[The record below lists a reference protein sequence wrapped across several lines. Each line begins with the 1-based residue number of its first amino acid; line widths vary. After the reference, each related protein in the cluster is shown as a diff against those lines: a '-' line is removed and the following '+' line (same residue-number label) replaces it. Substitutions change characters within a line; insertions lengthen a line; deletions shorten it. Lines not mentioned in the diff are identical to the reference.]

1 MPQLYTAM
9 PTLIKS
15 KVSRIVLS
23 SLIVV
28 TALVVLGNM
37 TGAIVDE
44 KLHVVIAISG
54 FAAIV
59 AGLFHEHLLMLSRR
73 AENTSAD

>member
-1 MPQLYTAM
+1 MPQLYVAM
-9 PTLIKS
+9 PTLIKN

-44 KLHVVIAISG
+44 KLHIVVAIGAS
-54 FAAIV
+54 AAV
-59 AGLFHEHLLMLSRR
+59 AAGWFHEHLLTLAYRR
-73 AENTSAD
+73 ETTAAD

>member
-1 MPQLYTAM
+1 MPQSYVAM
-9 PTLIKS
+9 PTLVKN

-28 TALVVLGNM
+28 TALVVLGNL

-44 KLHVVIAISG
+44 KLHIVIAIS
-54 FAAIV
+54 AAAAV
-59 AGLFHEHLLMLSRR
+59 AAGLFHERLLALANRR
-73 AENTSAD
+73 EPTNAD